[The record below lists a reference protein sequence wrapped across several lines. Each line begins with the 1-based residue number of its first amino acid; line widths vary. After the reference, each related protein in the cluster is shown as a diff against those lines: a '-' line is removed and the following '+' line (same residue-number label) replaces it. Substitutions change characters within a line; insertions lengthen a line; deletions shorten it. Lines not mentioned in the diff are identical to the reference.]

1 MSGVASAIIGS
12 SVIGAGASILGGRS
26 QAKANRRAQ
35 DKNRAAQDEANRL
48 NYRRFLESRGVDG
61 SAVLPLYFREGEYS
75 ANAIREMSDN
85 QLLNLARNNG
95 IEVNALTTTDSRG
108 VESIND
114 PNFNREALV
123 GQLIS
128 KVSQPF
134 EAKAAKDAMAIYNM
148 GPSPEELAG
157 SFGEIQDRF
166 RPAQAAA
173 DDQIL
178 GVFSGAREDER
189 LSDFGAL
196 AQERLNAA
204 RLQKEALQLQ
214 QAQQMNQ
221 VAAQNQRKGYV
232 GTGFGQRLAES
243 QVGQQIAGKSA
254 TADALARLKNAQER
268 FQIQDQERD
277 LRLQNV
283 GQVGDQ
289 AARAMGFET
298 AAQRGM
304 TTAFKDKF
312 SVTDPFKIGTGSAP
326 SQRPFE
332 TKATTTTGALVGK
345 AVGDMA
351 GTIGTAYGQGIL
363 GGGQS
368 AGMPLDQGVVL
379 GPGGTPAVPMSG
391 SGGTAYTTSG
401 PELEFFK
408 NAPGG

>member
-1 MSGVASAIIGS
+1 MSGVAGAIIGS
-12 SVIGAGASILGGRS
+12 SVIGAGASIMGGRS
-26 QAKANRRAQ
+26 QAKVNRRAQ
-35 DKNRAAQDEANRL
+35 DMNRAAQEEANRL
-48 NYRRFLESRGVDG
+48 NYRKFLESRGEDG
-61 SAVLPLYFREGEYS
+61 SAILPLYFREGEYS
-75 ANAIREMSDN
+75 ANAIREMSDSE
-85 QLLNLARNNG
+85 LISLARRNG
-95 IEVNALTTTDSRG
+95 IDVTANTAIGKDGKER
-108 VESIND
+108 IID
-114 PNFNREALV
+114 PDFNREGLV

-134 EAKAAKDAMAIYNM
+134 EAKAAKEAMAIYNM

-173 DDQIL
+173 DEQIL
-178 GVFSGAREDER
+178 GVFSGARERER
-189 LSDFGAL
+189 LQDFGDLEQA
-196 AQERLNAA
+196 RLNAA
-204 RLQKEALQLQ
+204 QLQKQALQLQ

-304 TTAFKDKF
+304 TTAFKDKL

-326 SQRPFE
+326 ATRPYE
-332 TKATTTTGALVGK
+332 TKATTSTGALVGK
-345 AVGDMA
+345 AVGDVA
-351 GTIGTAYGQGIL
+351 GTIGTAYSQGLI

-379 GPGGTPAVPMSG
+379 GPGGSPAVPMSG

>member
-26 QAKANRRAQ
+26 QARANRRAQ
-35 DKNRAAQDEANRL
+35 DMNRAAQDEANRL

-61 SAVLPLYFREGEYS
+61 SAILPLYFREGEVS
-75 ANAIREMSDN
+75 ANTIREMSDEE
-85 QLLNLARNNG
+85 LGKLATENG
-95 IEVNALTTTDSRG
+95 ISFSKEPDG
-108 VESIND
+108 FIE
-114 PNFNREALV
+114 NREAIV
-123 GQLIS
+123 SQLIS

-134 EAKAAKDAMAIYNM
+134 EAKAAKEAMAIYNM

-157 SFGEIQDRF
+157 SFGQIQDRF

-178 GVFSGAREDER
+178 GVFSGAREKER
-189 LSDFGAL
+189 LGDFEDL
-196 AQERLNAA
+196 AQTRLNAA
-204 RLQKEALQLQ
+204 RLQKEALQLA

-243 QVGQQIAGKSA
+243 QVGQQIAGKTA

-304 TTAFKDKF
+304 TTAFRDKF

-326 SQRPFE
+326 TQRAFD
-332 TKATTTTGALVGK
+332 TKATTPTGALVGK
-345 AVGDMA
+345 GISDVA
-351 GTIGTAYGQGIL
+351 GTIGTAYAKGII
-363 GGGQS
+363 GGDS
-368 AGMPLDQGVVL
+368 PVDDTIDPNWMDKVNSPYAGTMPND
-379 GPGGTPAVPMSG
+379 
-391 SGGTAYTTSG
+391 
-401 PELEFFK
+401 
-408 NAPGG
+408 

>member
-1 MSGVASAIIGS
+1 MSGVAGAIVGS
-12 SVIGAGASILGGRS
+12 SVIGAGASIMGGRS

-35 DKNRAAQDEANRL
+35 DKNRAAQEEANRL

-61 SAVLPLYFREGEYS
+61 SAILPLYFREGEIA
-75 ANAIREMSDN
+75 ANTIREMSDSE
-85 QLLNLARNNG
+85 LISLARSNG
-95 IEVNALTTTDSRG
+95 IDVTANTAIGKDGKERIIDPDFSREG
-108 VESIND
+108 
-114 PNFNREALV
+114 LV
-123 GQLIS
+123 SQLIS

-134 EAKAAKDAMAIYNM
+134 EAKAAKEAMAIYNM

-173 DDQIL
+173 DEQIL
-178 GVFSGAREDER
+178 GVFSGDRERER
-189 LSDFGAL
+189 LQDFGDLEQA
-196 AQERLNAA
+196 RLNAA
-204 RLQKEALQLQ
+204 QLQKQALQLQ

-243 QVGQQIAGKSA
+243 QVGQQIAGKTA

-304 TTAFKDKF
+304 TTAFRDKF

-326 SQRPFE
+326 AKKPFE
-332 TKATTTTGALVGK
+332 TKPTTTTGALVGK

-379 GPGGTPAVPMSG
+379 GPGGSPAVPMSG

-401 PELEFFK
+401 PELEFWK